1 MTIKKI
7 TIEHVKGIS
16 NRTFEL
22 NILAN
27 KPSLLVAPNGF
38 GKSSFAT
45 AFNSLQTNKLSVHED
60 HHHRSDSELTS
71 KILIE
76 YEDSDNAVH
85 TLEADDTHNTISGHF
100 SWFVINSQIK
110 AKGVGRNFGGRTAV
124 SASIS
129 VDPVTLIDTI
139 PARESFGYSHRD
151 QKASFGRN
159 GKVLP
164 NISTYLENLIFVRNL
179 GERFT
184 LFDRMSQVRNQ
195 RKIDSFTS
203 DVNAQNGTTE
213 QILEWISN
221 NKLDYLSEIEPLDEI
236 SDLILSAN
244 LGVSRSELSF
254 LISLQLYNVYKQDKA
269 KFKKAEKYS
278 SYKLEKSEYKEML
291 KAFNNS
297 WCRVAPKESGRKL
310 IVEFPKTNHI
320 SNGQRDVITFVALLY
335 RAQKKLTGNNCIL
348 VIDEVFDYLD
358 DANLVAVQYY
368 ITKLIDKFRNEG
380 RRLYPLI
387 LTHLNPYYFK
397 NFAFSKQKV
406 YYLDKRDIQPN
417 SAMVKLLRKRNEV
430 SIKDDVSKFLLH
442 FHSGEINK
450 RAEFNALGLRQTWGE
465 GDNFHNF
472 IREEARKYLEDGEG
486 FDPLSVCCAVRI
498 SVERR
503 AYELL
508 ADHGHKQEFLGAFK
522 TRDKLSYAESI
533 GVSIP
538 EYFYLLGVI
547 YNDGMHWREGQ
558 DNISPIAAKL
568 ENQTIRGLIGQA
580 LEA

>member
-1 MTIKKI
+1 MTLKKI
-7 TIEHVKGIS
+7 TIEHVKGIL
-16 NRTFEL
+16 NRNFEL

-38 GKSSFAT
+38 GKSSFAA

-60 HHHRSDSELTS
+60 HHHKSDPDLAA
-71 KILIE
+71 KLKIE
-76 YEDSDNAVH
+76 YENSENAVF
-85 TLEADDTHNTISGHF
+85 TLEADDTNNTISDHF

-129 VDPVTLIDTI
+129 VNPVTLIETI
-139 PARESFGYSHRD
+139 PARETFEYSHRN
-151 QKASFGRN
+151 QKASFGCN

-164 NISTYLENLIFVRNL
+164 NISTHFENLEYISSL
-179 GERFT
+179 GDKFS
-184 LFDRMSQVRNQ
+184 LLDKMSQVRNQ
-195 RKIDSFTS
+195 RKINDFIS
-203 DVNAQNGTTE
+203 DVNDQNGTKE
-213 QILEWISN
+213 QLLEWISN
-221 NKLDYLSEIEPLDEI
+221 NKLNYLSEIEPLNEI
-236 SDLILSAN
+236 SNTILNAN
-244 LGVSRSELSF
+244 LGVANPALSF
-254 LISLQLYNVYKQDKA
+254 LIGLQLHSVYTQDKA
-269 KFKKAEKYS
+269 KFKKAQKYS
-278 SYKLEKSEYKEML
+278 SYKLEKNEYKEML
-291 KAFNNS
+291 KAFNSS

-368 ITKLIDKFRNEG
+368 ITKLIEKFKKEG
-380 RRLYPLI
+380 RRIYPLI

-417 SAMVKLLRKRNEV
+417 SAMVKLLRKRNEA
-430 SIKDDVSKFLLH
+430 SIKDDVSKHLLH
-442 FHSGEINK
+442 FHNGEINK

-465 GDNFHNF
+465 GNNFYIF
-472 IREEARKYLEDGEG
+472 IGEEARKYLEDGEN
-486 FDPLSVCCAVRI
+486 FDPLAVCCAVRV
-498 SVERR
+498 SVERY

-508 ADHGHKQEFLGAFK
+508 ADHAHKQEFLDTFK
-522 TRDKLSYAESI
+522 TRDKLSCAESH

-568 ENQTIRGLIGQA
+568 ENQTIRVLVQQA
-580 LEA
+580 LEV

>member
-1 MTIKKI
+1 L
-7 TIEHVKGIS
+7 H
-16 NRTFEL
+16 
-22 NILAN
+22 
-27 KPSLLVAPNGF
+27 
-38 GKSSFAT
+38 
-45 AFNSLQTNKLSVHED
+45 
-60 HHHRSDSELTS
+60 
-71 KILIE
+71 
-76 YEDSDNAVH
+76 
-85 TLEADDTHNTISGHF
+85 
-100 SWFVINSQIK
+100 
-110 AKGVGRNFGGRTAV
+110 
-124 SASIS
+124 
-129 VDPVTLIDTI
+129 
-139 PARESFGYSHRD
+139 
-151 QKASFGRN
+151 
-159 GKVLP
+159 
-164 NISTYLENLIFVRNL
+164 
-179 GERFT
+179 
-184 LFDRMSQVRNQ
+184 
-195 RKIDSFTS
+195 
-203 DVNAQNGTTE
+203 
-213 QILEWISN
+213 
-221 NKLDYLSEIEPLDEI
+221 
-236 SDLILSAN
+236 
-244 LGVSRSELSF
+244 
-254 LISLQLYNVYKQDKA
+254 NVYKQDRA
-269 KFKKAEKYS
+269 KFKKAQKYS

-291 KAFNNS
+291 KAFNSS

-368 ITKLIDKFRNEG
+368 ITKLIDKFKNEG

-508 ADHGHKQEFLGAFK
+508 ADHGHKQEFLGTFK
-522 TRDKLSYAESI
+522 TRDKLTYAESI

>member
-16 NRTFEL
+16 NRNFEL

-45 AFNSLQTNKLSVHED
+45 AFNSLKTNKLSVHED
-60 HHHRSDSELTS
+60 HHHRSDPALASKLT
-71 KILIE
+71 IE
-76 YEDSDNAVH
+76 YENSENTIF
-85 TLEADDTHNTISGHF
+85 TLEADDTHNTISEHF

-129 VDPVTLIDTI
+129 VDPVILIETT
-139 PARESFGYSHRD
+139 PARETFEYSHRI
-151 QKASFGRN
+151 QKTSFGCN
-159 GKVLP
+159 GKILQ
-164 NISTYLENLIFVRNL
+164 NISSHLENLEFISSL
-179 GERFT
+179 GDKLH

-195 RKIDSFTS
+195 RKIDNFIF

-213 QILEWISN
+213 HILKWISN
-221 NKLDYLSEIEPLDEI
+221 NKLDYLSGIEPLNEI
-236 SDLILSAN
+236 SNTILNSN
-244 LGVSRSELSF
+244 LGVTDSVSSF
-254 LISLQLYNVYKQDKA
+254 LIGLQLHSVYRQDKA
-269 KFKKAEKYS
+269 KFKKAQKYS
-278 SYKLEKSEYKEML
+278 GYKLEKNEYKEIL
-291 KAFNNS
+291 KAFNSS
-297 WCRVAPKESGRKL
+297 WCRIAPKESGRKL
-310 IVEFPKTNHI
+310 IVEFPKTTHI

-368 ITKLIDKFRNEG
+368 ITKLIDQFKYEG

-406 YYLDKRDIQPN
+406 YYLDKRNIEPN
-417 SAMVKLLRKRNEV
+417 SAMVKLLRKRNEP
-430 SIKDDVSKFLLH
+430 SIKDEVSKYLLH
-442 FHSGEINK
+442 FNNGEINK
-450 RAEFNALGLRQTWGE
+450 RAEFNALGLRATWGE
-465 GDNFHNF
+465 GNNFYSF
-472 IREEARKYLEDGEG
+472 IEEEARKYLKDGEN
-486 FDPLSVCCAVRI
+486 FDPLAVCCAVRI
-498 SVERR
+498 SVEKR
-503 AYELL
+503 AYGLL
-508 ADHGHKQEFLGAFK
+508 ADQAHKQEFLSTFK
-522 TRDKLSYAESI
+522 TRDKLSRAESH
-533 GVSIP
+533 GVSVP

-547 YNDGMHWREGQ
+547 YNDGMHWRENQ

-568 ENQTIRGLIGQA
+568 ENQTIRSLVEKA
-580 LEA
+580 MDA

>member
-7 TIEHVKGIS
+7 KIEHVKGIS

-27 KPSLLVAPNGF
+27 RPSLLVAPNGF

-45 AFNSLQTNKLSVHED
+45 AFNSLQTNKLSVHEE
-60 HHHRSDSELTS
+60 HHHKSDSELTS
-71 KILIE
+71 KLSIE
-76 YEDSDNAVH
+76 YEAADKTIFA
-85 TLEADDTHNTISGHF
+85 LEADDTQNTINDHF

-129 VDPVTLIDTI
+129 VDPVVLIDTI
-139 PARESFGYSHRD
+139 PARESFEYSHRA
-151 QKASFGRN
+151 QTSSFGCN

-164 NISTYLENLIFVRNL
+164 NISSHFENLEFVSSL
-179 GERFT
+179 GDKFT
-184 LFDRMSQVRNQ
+184 LLDRMSQVKNQ
-195 RKIDSFTS
+195 RKIDIFNSEINS
-203 DVNAQNGTTE
+203 QNGTSE
-213 QILEWISN
+213 QLLDWISH
-221 NKLDYLSEIEPLDEI
+221 NKLDFLSDIEPLKEV
-236 SDLILSAN
+236 SGLILNAN
-244 LGVSRSELSF
+244 LGVSKPDLSF
-254 LISLQLYNVYKQDKA
+254 LVALQLHNVYKQDKA
-269 KFKKAEKYS
+269 KFKKAQKYS
-278 SYKLEKSEYKEML
+278 SYKLEKKEYKEML
-291 KAFNNS
+291 QAFNTS

-368 ITKLIDKFRNEG
+368 ITKLIDRFKSEG

-417 SAMVKLLRKRNEV
+417 SAMVKLLRKRNEP

-442 FHSGEINK
+442 FHSDEINK
-450 RAEFNALGLRQTWGE
+450 RVEFNALDLREIWGV
-465 GDNFHNF
+465 GNNFHRF
-472 IREEARKYLEDGEG
+472 IMEEARKYLEDGEG
-486 FDPLSVCCAVRI
+486 FDPLSVCCAVRV
-498 SVERR
+498 SVEMRT
-503 AYELL
+503 YVLL
-508 ADHGHKQEFLGAFK
+508 ADQAHKQEFLGTFK
-522 TRDKLSYAESI
+522 TRDKLSYAERH
-533 GVSIP
+533 GVSVP

-568 ENQTIRGLIGQA
+568 ENQTIRGLIQQA
-580 LEA
+580 LEE

>member
-7 TIEHVKGIS
+7 TIEHIKGIS
-16 NRTFEL
+16 NRSFEL

-45 AFNSLQTNKLSVHED
+45 AFNSLQTNKLAVHED
-60 HHHRSDSELTS
+60 HHHRSNSELAS
-71 KILIE
+71 KLTIE
-76 YEDSDNAVH
+76 YENSDNAVF
-85 TLEADDTHNTISGHF
+85 TLEADDTHNTIADHF

-110 AKGVGRNFGGRTAV
+110 AKSVGRNFGGRTAV

-129 VDPVTLIDTI
+129 VDPVTLIETI
-139 PARESFGYSHRD
+139 PARESFEYSHRD
-151 QKASFGRN
+151 QKSGFGRN
-159 GKVLP
+159 GKILP
-164 NISTYLENLIFVRNL
+164 NISSHLENLGFISSL
-179 GERFT
+179 WDKFT

-195 RKIDSFTS
+195 RKIDTFISG
-203 DVNAQNGTTE
+203 VNALNGTVE
-213 QILEWISN
+213 QLLNSISK
-221 NKLDYLSEIEPLDEI
+221 NKLDCLSEIEPLKEMSEI
-236 SDLILSAN
+236 ILNAN
-244 LGVSRSELSF
+244 LGVGRPEISF
-254 LISLQLYNVYKQDKA
+254 LISLQLHNVYKQDKA
-269 KFKKAEKYS
+269 KFKKTQKYS
-278 SYKLEKSEYKEML
+278 SYKLEKNEYKEML
-291 KAFNNS
+291 QAFNSS
-297 WCRVAPKESGRKL
+297 WCRVLPKESGRKL

-320 SNGQRDVITFVALLY
+320 SNGQRDVITFVALLN
-335 RAQKKLTGNNCIL
+335 RAQKKLTGNNAIL

-368 ITKLIDKFRNEG
+368 ITKLIDKFRSEG

-406 YYLDKRDIQPN
+406 YYLDRRDIQPN

-442 FHSGEINK
+442 YNSGEINK

-465 GDNFHNF
+465 GDNFYRF
-472 IREEARKYLEDGEG
+472 VREEARKYLEDGEG
-486 FDPLSVCCAVRI
+486 FDPLSVCCAIRI

-503 AYELL
+503 TYELL
-508 ADHGHKQEFLGAFK
+508 SDSAHKQEFLGTFK
-522 TRDKLSYAESI
+522 TRDKLFYAESH
-533 GVSIP
+533 GVYIP

-547 YNDGMHWREGQ
+547 YNDGMHWREDQ
-558 DNISPIAAKL
+558 DNISPIAVKL
-568 ENQTIRGLIGQA
+568 ENQTIRSLIRQA
-580 LEA
+580 LEV